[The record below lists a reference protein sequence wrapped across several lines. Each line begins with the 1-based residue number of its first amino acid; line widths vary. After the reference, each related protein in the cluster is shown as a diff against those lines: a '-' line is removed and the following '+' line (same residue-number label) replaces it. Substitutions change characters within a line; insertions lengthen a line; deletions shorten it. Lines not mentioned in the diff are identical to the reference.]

1 MADPTDM
8 QDPDSSRD
16 PTANPGADPDDAFDS
31 IVDAPFDAALSE
43 RYLVYALSTITARSL
58 PDLRDGLK
66 PVHRRLLW
74 TMRQLR
80 LDPGSNFKKSARV
93 VGEVI
98 GKYHPHGDTAAYD
111 AMVRLAQDFALRYP
125 LVEGQG
131 NFGNVDGDN
140 AAAYRYTEARL
151 TKTAMQLMEGLD
163 AGTVDF
169 IPTYNGE
176 EQEPELMPGLFPNL
190 LANGASGIAV
200 GMATNIPSHNVA
212 EVIDATLELIDNPQ
226 IEHERLME
234 IVHGPDFATG
244 GQVVDSAATISDAYR
259 TGRGS
264 LRLRGL
270 FSAPEADREDDRA
283 AGIERLGG
291 GQWQLVISQ
300 IPYQVAKGKLIE
312 QIAQAIADRK
322 LPILEDV
329 RDESDEAIRIV
340 LVPKSRNVDPELLKE
355 SLFKLTDM
363 ETRFGLNMNVLDAQ
377 AGGGRT
383 PMVMGLK
390 ELLSHW
396 TRSQI
401 EILQRRTRH
410 RLDQI
415 AKRLELV
422 EGYITA
428 FLNLDRVIEIIRTE
442 DEPKPIMM
450 EEFDLTDRQAEA
462 ILNMRLRSLR
472 KLEEMQLRREKDG
485 LLEEQDRLQKLLDSP
500 ARQRTRLKKDLRTLR
515 EDYAEDTALGARR
528 TLIRE
533 SAPAVEFSMDA
544 MIEKEPITVI
554 LSEKGWIRAAKGHVP
569 LDQEFKYKEGD
580 ALAFILHAQTTDK
593 LLIAAANG
601 RFYTLGC
608 DKLPGARGFGEPVR
622 TMIDLEADTSIAR
635 LLVHRP
641 GGRLLLAATSGK
653 GFLAETGELI
663 AETRKGRQ
671 VVNLKGDAQLRVI
684 REVGEGDD
692 HVAAV
697 GDNRKLIVF
706 NIEEMPVMARGQ
718 GVMLQRYRP
727 GPGGGGLSDATT
739 FKLEEGLSWTMG
751 GSQGRTRTETDIWQW
766 KVARGAAGRM
776 PPTGFPKDNRFD

>member
-1 MADPTDM
+1 MAEPTDT
-8 QDPDSSRD
+8 PDSGPPED
-16 PTANPGADPDDAFDS
+16 EFDL
-31 IVDAPFDAALSE
+31 ITDAPFDAALSE

-74 TMRQLR
+74 TMRQLK
-80 LDPGSNFKKSARV
+80 LDPSSTFKKSARV

-111 AMVRLAQDFALRYP
+111 AMVRLAQNFSLRYP

-131 NFGNVDGDN
+131 NFGNIDGDN

-151 TKTAMQLMEGLD
+151 TKTAIQLMDGLD

-176 EQEPELMPGLFPNL
+176 EEEPELMPGLFPNL

-200 GMATNIPSHNVA
+200 GMATNIPSHNAA
-212 EVIDATLELIDNPQ
+212 EVIDATLELIDNP
-226 IEHERLME
+226 HVGHSRLME
-234 IVHGPDFATG
+234 LMKGPDFATG
-244 GQVVDSAATISDAYR
+244 GQIIDSAEVISKAYE

-264 LRLRGL
+264 FRLRGV
-270 FSAPEADREDDRA
+270 FEAPEADKAEDQR

-300 IPYQVAKGKLIE
+300 IPYQVPKGKLIE
-312 QIAQAIADRK
+312 QIAQAISDKK

-329 RDESDEAIRIV
+329 RDESDEQIRIV
-340 LVPKSRNVDPELLKE
+340 LVPRSRNVDPDLLKE
-355 SLFKLTDM
+355 SVFKLTDM
-363 ETRFGLNMNVLDAQ
+363 ETRFWLNMNVLGAT
-377 AGGGRT
+377 RT

-390 ELLSHW
+390 ELLQHW
-396 TRSQI
+396 TASQI

-415 AKRLELV
+415 ARRLELV

-442 DEPKPIMM
+442 DEPKPVMM
-450 EEFDLTDRQAEA
+450 AEFGLTDSQAEA

-472 KLEEMQLRREKDG
+472 KLEEMKLRQEKDELLAEQDELTK
-485 LLEEQDRLQKLLDSP
+485 LLESP
-500 ARQRTRLKKDLRTLR
+500 ARQRTRLKKDLRAIR
-515 EDYAEDTALGARR
+515 KDYAEDTAIGARR
-528 TLIRE
+528 TRIE
-533 SAPAVEFSMDA
+533 EAEVAVEFSMDA
-544 MIEKEPITVI
+544 MIEKEPITVV
-554 LSEKGWIRAAKGHVP
+554 LSQKGWIRAAKGHVD
-569 LDQEFKYKEGD
+569 LAQEFKYKEGD

-593 LLIAAANG
+593 LLIAGDNG
-601 RFYTLGC
+601 RFFTLGC

-622 TMIDLEADTSIAR
+622 TMIDLEADTSIAKM
-635 LLVHRP
+635 LVHKP
-641 GGRLLLAATSGK
+641 GGRLLLASSVGK
-653 GFLAETGELI
+653 GFVAETAELL

-671 VVNLKGDAQLRVI
+671 VVNLKGDAALTVI
-684 REVGEGDD
+684 YEIDPKDD

-706 NIEEMPVMARGQ
+706 NLEEMPVMARGQ
-718 GVMLQRYRP
+718 GVQLQRYRD
-727 GPGGGGLSDATT
+727 GGLSDART
-739 FKLEEGLSWTMG
+739 FVLSEGLSWQMG
-751 GSQGRTRTETDIWQW
+751 GSGERTRTETEIGMW